1 LQNVLDRIGH
11 FLKISLCAG
20 SALAGLQGPRQR
32 QKGPCA
38 GVNTQGR
45 TPLAGMLERL
55 RAAWP
60 KQEKSLTRSCL
71 NRHGPIHKN
80 KKQAL
85 GRNMMRFPSNF
96 RQAAWT
102 GIALLSAVAGL
113 SQPSR
118 AADEWPSRD
127 ITFYVPYAPGGS
139 TDPISRKY
147 AELLEKQLKVKVIVE
162 NKPGASATIGTG
174 AVIRATP
181 DGYTIG
187 LGSSSSLAYQPLE
200 MKGLAWKSAND
211 YQSIAK
217 VSDLPVIL
225 AVPADSRWKTLDDF
239 LNEAR
244 ANPRKLKVSVSGL
257 RSINDIAIQQ
267 LNKLSGLRIV
277 TVPFTGGGGE
287 ATLAALGGRVDGT
300 AGFAPGM
307 KGQIDAGK
315 LRVLAVFQQG
325 KYDLLPEAKPIGE
338 TPWKDTFP
346 VGYYVIAP
354 NGLPKPILE
363 KLLAVSKTIVESDE
377 FKSFLKANGYTSDP
391 KIGDDMKQELAGYD
405 VKFRD
410 VVKFLDDDK

>member
-1 LQNVLDRIGH
+1 MVAPI
-11 FLKISLCAG
+11 
-20 SALAGLQGPRQR
+20 
-32 QKGPCA
+32 
-38 GVNTQGR
+38 
-45 TPLAGMLERL
+45 
-55 RAAWP
+55 
-60 KQEKSLTRSCL
+60 KS
-71 NRHGPIHKN
+71 
-80 KKQAL
+80 KKQAS
-85 GRNMMRFPSNF
+85 GKNNMRFTRSRLNF
-96 RQAAWT
+96 RQAVWAAV
-102 GIALLSAVAGL
+102 ALLTAAAAL
-113 SQPSR
+113 SQPSH
-118 AADEWPSRD
+118 AADEWPTRD

-147 AELLEKQLKVKVIVE
+147 SELLEKQLKVKVIVE

-174 AVIRATP
+174 AVIRAQP

-200 MKGLAWKSAND
+200 MKGLAWKSASD

-217 VSDLPVIL
+217 LSDLPVIL
-225 AVPADSRWKTLDDF
+225 AVPAESRWKTLDDF
-239 LNEAR
+239 IADAR

-267 LNKLSGLRIV
+267 FNKLSGLRIV

-287 ATLAALGGRVDGT
+287 ATLAALGGRVDGS

-315 LRVLAVFQQG
+315 LRVLAVFQEG

-354 NGLPKPILE
+354 NGLPKPILD
-363 KLLAVSKTIVESDE
+363 KLTAVSKTIVESDE

-391 KIGDDMKQELAGYD
+391 KIGDDMKKELEGYD
-405 VKFRD
+405 RKFRD
-410 VVKFLDDDK
+410 IIKFLDDDK

>member
-1 LQNVLDRIGH
+1 MV
-11 FLKISLCAG
+11 AG
-20 SALAGLQGPRQR
+20 NKHERCRETNLMGARPYFRVAVLAGIVL
-32 QKGPCA
+32 
-38 GVNTQGR
+38 
-45 TPLAGMLERL
+45 LAV
-55 RAAWP
+55 
-60 KQEKSLTRSCL
+60 
-71 NRHGPIHKN
+71 
-80 KKQAL
+80 
-85 GRNMMRFPSNF
+85 
-96 RQAAWT
+96 T
-102 GIALLSAVAGL
+102 GAFG
-113 SQPSR
+113 PSR
-118 AADEWPSRD
+118 AADEWPTRD

-139 TDPISRKY
+139 TDPISRKF

-174 AVIRATP
+174 AVIRAAP

-200 MKGLAWKSAND
+200 MKNLAWKSAND
-211 YQSIAK
+211 YQSIVK

-225 AVPADSRWKTLDDF
+225 AVPAESRWKTLDDF
-239 LNEAR
+239 IAEAR

-267 LNKLSGLRIV
+267 FNKLSGLRIV

-287 ATLAALGGRVDGT
+287 ATLAALGGRVDGS

-338 TPWKDTFP
+338 TAWKDTFP

-354 NGLPKPILE
+354 NGLPKPILD
-363 KLLAVSKTIVESDE
+363 KLLAVSKTIVESEE
-377 FKSFLKANGYTSDP
+377 FKSFLKANGYTWDP
-391 KIGDDMKQELAGYD
+391 KVGDDMKKELADYD
-405 VKFRD
+405 RKFRD
-410 VVKFLDDDK
+410 IIKFLDDDK